1 MSDLTPPTDRPAC
14 AVVIVSY
21 HTGPCLMDCI
31 RSVLGEASA
40 REIVV
45 VDNGNPEET
54 VEELRALAER
64 EERVT
69 LLTGHGNVG
78 FGRACNMGARATS
91 SPYLLLLNPDSVLKP
106 GALDGALAR
115 LAERP
120 DISLYTVRVENPDGS
135 EQRGCRRN
143 LMTPWTCLVEVSGL
157 YRLGFKRINL
167 HGTPSPVGLT
177 EVECI
182 SGSFLLFPRR
192 VFEKIGGMDE
202 DYFLHMEDVDVC
214 YRVRASGGHIW
225 FDPTL
230 AATHAQGTSDTTG
243 IFIEKQKTLGGTL
256 YFAKHFG
263 GWRNPLVA
271 LVNLA
276 LWARYALIFIR
287 LRAKNI

>member
-1 MSDLTPPTDRPAC
+1 MSDPTPPTDGPAC

-31 RSVLGEASA
+31 RSVLDEASA

-54 VEELRALAER
+54 VTDLRALADR
-64 EERVT
+64 DERVT

-78 FGRACNMGARATS
+78 FGRACNMGARATT
-91 SPYLLLLNPDSVLKP
+91 SPYLLLFNPDSVLKP
-106 GALDGALAR
+106 GTLDSALQKLEAR
-115 LAERP
+115 P
-120 DISLYTVRVENPDGS
+120 NISLYTVRIENPDGS

-157 YRLGFKRINL
+157 YSLGFKRINL
-167 HGTPSPVGLT
+167 HGTPPPSELT

-192 VFEKIGGMDE
+192 VFEEVGGMDE

-214 YRVRASGGHIW
+214 YRVRKAGGHIW

-230 AATHAQGTSDTTG
+230 SATHVQGTSDTSG
-243 IFIEKQKTLGGTL
+243 IFIEKQKTLGGAL

-263 GWRNPLVA
+263 GWHNPLVA
-271 LVNLA
+271 FVNLA
-276 LWARYALIFIR
+276 LWARYALIFMK
-287 LRAKNI
+287 LRAKKL